1 MKRIVLSVM
10 VLLAPL
16 AIASPASAL
25 EGPTMTAARQL
36 DLAAHHLAA
45 TAQDQAHD
53 GLVSTQAA
61 ETAIGFAELV
71 RDFRFELE
79 PSLISAMQAEV
90 RWAQVAEGFA
100 ATRDLLH
107 GSGSS
112 GLRHEL
118 LRLNALMNRLDRSF
132 GGTGFWSGR
141 NGWSG

>member
-1 MKRIVLSVM
+1 MRRIALSLI

-16 AIASPASAL
+16 AIASSAGAL

-45 TAQDQAHD
+45 TAQKQAQD
-53 GLVSTQAA
+53 GRITAQAA
-61 ETAIGFAELV
+61 ETAIGFADLV

-90 RWAQVAEGFA
+90 GWAQVAEGFA
-100 ATRDLLH
+100 ATRDLLY
-107 GSGSS
+107 GSDARD
-112 GLRHEL
+112 LHHEL
-118 LRLNALMNRLDRSF
+118 LRINALMNRLDRSF

>member
-1 MKRIVLSVM
+1 MKRTVLSLIL
-10 VLLAPL
+10 LLAPL
-16 AIASPASAL
+16 SIASAAGAL

-45 TAQDQAHD
+45 TAQQQARD
-53 GLVSTQAA
+53 GRMSTQAA

-79 PSLISAMQAEV
+79 PSLLSAMQAEV
-90 RWAQVAEGFA
+90 RWAQVVDGFA

-107 GSGSS
+107 GSDSRE
-112 GLRHEL
+112 LQHEV

-141 NGWSG
+141 TGWSG

>member
-1 MKRIVLSVM
+1 MKRILLSLI

-16 AIASPASAL
+16 VVVTSAGAL

-36 DLAAHHLAA
+36 DLAAQHLATSA
-45 TAQDQAHD
+45 LKQAAN
-53 GLVSTQAA
+53 GAITPQAA
-61 ETAIGFAELV
+61 ETAVGFADLV

-79 PSLISAMQAEV
+79 PSLISAMQAEIE
-90 RWAQVAEGFA
+90 WAQVADGFA

-107 GSGSS
+107 GSDSRD
-112 GLRHEL
+112 LQHEL
-118 LRLNALMNRLDRSF
+118 LRVNALMNRLDRSF